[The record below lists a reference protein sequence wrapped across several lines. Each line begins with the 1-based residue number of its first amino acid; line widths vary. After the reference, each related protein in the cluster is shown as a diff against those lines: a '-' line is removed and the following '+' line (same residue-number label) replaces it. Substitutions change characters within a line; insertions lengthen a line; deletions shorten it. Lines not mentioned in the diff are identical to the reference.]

1 MVQKCI
7 QICPIQSDFVSFLSN
22 FASET
27 QFLDSMRFFSH
38 LTTVLAFCLIFTPSG
53 RGNTRI
59 LSSEDGLS
67 NNAVY
72 NICQDSLGV
81 LYIGTLDGLNI
92 WDGHKIER
100 FRAADGRSYFEG
112 NKIKHMFHNSPNI
125 IFALTRH
132 GLAKINTESK
142 DVVFMQEFDAESV
155 IGIDSQENIFAISG
169 DNNLYYID
177 KEGKGQIIEGFSLDK
192 SDECER
198 ITVSESGILHI
209 FSLEGTWRIT
219 LDKTSKKPKIRTVEN
234 LHIKFIYVSEPH
246 CSKPIYTITEDC
258 RLLKFDHKSGS
269 FTFIGSFI
277 PPVGHDIN
285 RIKGVVRTSQGYWI
299 NFWDQLFFLPDG
311 SRELKATDIKQ
322 HSFTIVHDRYQP
334 ILWIGTDSKGLIGW
348 SYQEPTIRSLT
359 YKDLPLEISMPTR
372 CMYLQNDSKTL
383 IFGTKGEGLFRIRNF
398 TKNGNINKGN
408 IDRYHTGNS
417 SLGDNSVYCITESKY
432 NCLLIGTEGNGI
444 NYIKEDNIGII
455 KGSERLYQIHQIA
468 EHNENTLWVTTGRD
482 HVFKC
487 HMQTRNGLPIITK
500 IDTVDFRSIFKAR
513 TQIYDLEIQNDSIIW
528 FGSKGH
534 GCLCYNTVT
543 GSSEII
549 SFPKEYGVAINEVSQ
564 ISSFNDMVFCTRNGI
579 ITRKDSDESIFVFE
593 YNSTIS
599 AKAALKDSKGNL
611 WVSTSTGIIVLDN
624 NYNYLKSYGKFSG
637 LSIPEYSD
645 RACYRDEKSGTM
657 FFGGTNGLTIIDED
671 IDIHHNA
678 YNPQIHLTKYINGN
692 EEKPLTSVVNR
703 NCLKLE
709 HNNSSFSL
717 AFSCIDHINQ
727 NDYRFMY
734 YLEEYDDKWHIIED
748 RTISF
753 SMLPPGNYTLR
764 IKYINSVTK
773 TSSSELTLPIRVTP
787 PIYLSVV
794 AYILYILIFAAFV
807 TWIIIWNKKRGI
819 AAQEAIRQ
827 RYKERMQRI
836 KADTSAAIS
845 EELSVTTTFI
855 LGVCQQIQSRA
866 TNIPS
871 ISEKVAVVEQNID
884 KIGRT
889 LNTWSEFRKI
899 SETPDS
905 SGTNT
910 LISISRTAKEILD
923 LAQLSNKEADIKLN
937 YDIQENIVFDID
949 CERFIAFFN
958 TLTNSIFSIVTPSG
972 NINFELSKREHGR
985 AYMSFCVTTDPGTY
999 RAFEDV
1005 DGALSTCTME
1015 ADGLPINITHTYS
1028 LNKQQA
1034 IIEIHLQA
1042 SSKITD
1048 IAVTHN
1054 SENPRHD
1061 KIFIIS
1067 RNSEIISFLNYFT
1080 ADSYNISIFDNNE
1093 SASTKIQECMPAAVI
1108 YDSSSLSGQISGFVA
1123 GLKVNKKTS
1132 QIPIISLVSSLATTE
1147 KNLCI
1152 KAGCDLCLAF
1162 PFNVETFL
1170 LSLNRLIGKKESA
1183 AEYYSSPDSSFV
1195 IEEGKAMHKDELAFL
1210 RQIVQ
1215 IIDNNIANPKLSA
1228 SMISEQLGICT
1239 RVLYTRLEKLTDNTL
1254 RQIII
1259 ESRMR
1264 FAAKLLISTTLSID
1278 EIMYRT
1284 GHDNPST
1291 FYRNFKL
1298 FHGMTTTEYRKNIPN
1313 LKK

>member
-1 MVQKCI
+1 
-7 QICPIQSDFVSFLSN
+7 
-22 FASET
+22 
-27 QFLDSMRFFSH
+27 MRFFTH
-38 LTTVLAFCLIFTPSG
+38 LTTVLAFCLVFNSPG
-53 RGNTRI
+53 RCNTRI

-72 NICQDSLGV
+72 SICQDSLGV

-92 WDGHKIER
+92 WDGHKMER

-112 NKIKHMFHNSPNI
+112 NKIKQMFHHSPNI
-125 IFALTRH
+125 ILALTRH
-132 GLAKINTESK
+132 GLAKINIETK
-142 DVVFMQEFDAESV
+142 DVVFMEEFDSESI
-155 IGIDSQENIFAISG
+155 IGIDSNENIFAITG
-169 DNNLYYID
+169 DNTLYHIN
-177 KEGKGQIIEGFSLDK
+177 KECKGQIIEGFTLEK
-192 SDECER
+192 SDKCER
-198 ITVSESGILHI
+198 ITVSESGVLHI
-209 FSLEGTWRIT
+209 FSQEGTWKIT
-219 LDKTSKKPKIRTVEN
+219 LDKTSQKPKIRNIEN

-246 CSKPIYTITEDC
+246 CSEPVYTITED
-258 RLLKFDHKSGS
+258 LQLSKFDPESGKFS
-269 FTFIGSFI
+269 YISNFC
-277 PPVGHDIN
+277 PPLGHEIN
-285 RIKGVVRTSQGYWI
+285 RINGVIRGPGGYWI
-299 NFWDQLFFLPDG
+299 NFWDQLFFILDG
-311 SRELKATDIKQ
+311 HTELKATNIKS

-348 SYQEPTIRSLT
+348 NYQEPAIRSIT
-359 YKDLPLEISMPTR
+359 YKDLQVEISMPTR
-372 CMYLQNDSKTL
+372 CIYLQNDSNTL

-398 TKNGNINKGN
+398 IKNGNTSKND
-408 IDRYHTGNS
+408 IDRLHTDNS
-417 SLGDNSVYCITESKY
+417 SLGDNSVYCITESKSK
-432 NCLLIGTEGNGI
+432 CLLIGTEGNGI
-444 NYIKEDNIGII
+444 NYMKGNTLGIV
-455 KGSERLYQIHQIA
+455 KGSEKLWQIHQIA
-468 EHNENTLWVTTGRD
+468 EHNDSTLWVTSGRD
-482 HVFKC
+482 YVYKC
-487 HMQTRNGLPIITK
+487 EIQIRNGIPTIQN
-500 IDTVDFRSIFKAR
+500 IDTIDFRSTFKAK

-543 GSSEII
+543 GVSEII

-564 ISSFNDMVFCTRNGI
+564 ISNFSDMVFCTRNGI
-579 ITRKDSDESIFVFE
+579 ITRKNSDKSISVFE
-593 YNSTIS
+593 YNSPIS
-599 AKAALKDSKGNL
+599 AKASLKDNKGNL

-645 RACYRDEKSGTM
+645 RACYRDSKSGTM
-657 FFGGTNGLTIIDED
+657 FFGGINGLTIIDEE
-671 IDIHHNA
+671 IDIHHSV
-678 YNPQIHLTKYINGN
+678 YNPQIHFTKYINSN
-692 EEKPLTSVVNR
+692 EDKPLTEVINR
-703 NCLKLE
+703 NGLKLE

-717 AFSCIDHINQ
+717 EFSCIDHINQ

-734 YLEEYDDKWHIIED
+734 CLDRYDDKWHIIEG

-764 IKYINSVTK
+764 IKYINAVTN
-773 TSSSELTLPIRVTP
+773 TSSSEITLPIRVTP

-794 AYILYILIFAAFV
+794 AYILYILMLAALV
-807 TWIIIWNKKRGI
+807 VWVIIWNKKKGI

-827 RYKERMQRI
+827 RYKERMVKI
-836 KADTSAAIS
+836 KADTSAAIA

-855 LGVCQQIQSRA
+855 LGVCQQIQSRT
-866 TNIPS
+866 TNIPDV
-871 ISEKVAVVEQNID
+871 SEKVAVVEQNIE

-889 LNTWSEFRKI
+889 LNTLNEFRKI
-899 SETPDS
+899 SEVPDG
-905 SGTNT
+905 SGTKA
-910 LISISRTAKEILD
+910 LLSISHTTKEILD
-923 LAQLSNKEADIKLN
+923 LALTSNKTAEIKLSYN
-937 YDIQENIVFDID
+937 IQENVAFNID
-949 CERFIAFFN
+949 NDKFMSFFN
-958 TLTNSIFSIVTPSG
+958 ILTNSIFSIVAPNG
-972 NINFELSKREHGR
+972 NIEFELSRKEHGR
-985 AYMSFCVTTDPGTY
+985 AFMRFYVTTDPRTY
-999 RAFEDV
+999 RAFEDIE
-1005 DGALSTCTME
+1005 GALPSCIIAAE
-1015 ADGLPINITHTYS
+1015 GLPINISHTYS
-1028 LNKQQA
+1028 INKQQA
-1034 IIEIHLQA
+1034 ILDIYLQA
-1042 SSKITD
+1042 SAEKTD
-1048 IAVTHN
+1048 AVATHN
-1054 SENPRHD
+1054 YANPRHD
-1061 KIFIIS
+1061 KIFIVS
-1067 RNSEIISFLNYFT
+1067 KNSEIISFLNYFT
-1080 ADSYNISIFDNNE
+1080 ADRYNISIFDNNE
-1093 SASTKIQECMPAAVI
+1093 SASTMIQECMPVAVI
-1108 YDSSSLSGQISGFVA
+1108 YDSSSLTGQISGFVE

-1313 LKK
+1313 LKE